1 MVFKIILLTF
11 ILSSAILAKEFKVGV
26 LYWSMNIA
34 GQVAMKD
41 GLERKAKDINEKANL
56 DSLPSV
62 KLIPFVAGDGS
73 DGIEKQIKQFN
84 KLIEMK
90 VDVIIVQPTDN
101 AALASPLL
109 KANKKKIPVI
119 AYDQYILGGELKAFV
134 TSNNYQAGFL
144 DGEYVASKFS
154 ENKELNIILVEY
166 PHVSST
172 VERVNGFL
180 DALYE
185 YKQKYKIVKTYEAV
199 EPKQGKRVGKEILK
213 DFPKK
218 GSIDVIFTI
227 NDGGGLSV
235 VAELTKAKRDE
246 IFVATIDGDPESVEN
261 IKSGGLIKIDS
272 AQFCGPM
279 GAEAMKRAYN
289 VLLGKNVPNYVLVPT
304 FPVTKE
310 TLSIYPGWMGPIPK
324 SFTKPWNPNSFK
336 WDAELKV
343 IE

>member
-1 MVFKIILLTF
+1 MAFRIILLSL
-11 ILSSAILAKEFKVGV
+11 ILSITLLAKEFKVGV

-41 GLERKAKDINEKANL
+41 GLEQMAKELN
-56 DSLPSV
+56 V
-62 KLIPFVAGDGS
+62 KLIPFVAGDGA

-84 KLIEMK
+84 KLIEME
-90 VDVIIVQPTDN
+90 VDAIIVQPTDN

-119 AYDQYILGGELKAFV
+119 AYDQYIFGGELKAFV

-144 DGEYVASKFS
+144 DGEYVASKFP

-185 YKQKYKIVKTYEAV
+185 FKQKYKIVKTYEAV
-199 EPKQGKRVGKEILK
+199 EPKQGKKAGKDILK

-235 VAELTKAKRDE
+235 VEELRKAKRDE
-246 IFVATIDGDPESVEN
+246 IFVATIDGDPKSVEN
-261 IKSGGLIKIDS
+261 IKNGGLIKIDS
-272 AQFCGPM
+272 AQFCGPL
-279 GAEAMKRAYN
+279 GAEAMKITYN
-289 VLLGKNVPNYVLVPT
+289 VLLGKKVANYILVPT

-324 SFTKPWNPNSFK
+324 SFVKPWNPNSFK
-336 WDAELKV
+336 WNSELKV
-343 IE
+343 VE